1 MKARKLLYLLCL
13 LFLLPVEAYA
23 DWDYYTYGA
32 FDQVS
37 DSFERLALIYSDNRY
52 GAVVGV
58 MLIIGFTVALIGLA
72 MKQNGPGKIVLP
84 FIGGLVF
91 TAAIVPTDTI
101 HVYDPTVNRYE
112 AVGDVPALI
121 ALGAGITNS
130 IERSIT
136 ETVAQNPANPGTPE
150 RQDLG
155 LKMLIEAAK
164 QAGNGPND
172 HYNMRTL
179 VEYFTSCGDVAGSV
193 PGSTYS
199 SSDLRGGLIEP
210 MDAMEAM
217 ALQGAYTTAYSASA
231 KSGVSRTCKDTWDNQ
246 LKPWL
251 TSTGTLNGVLSNLCR
266 TSEYDPS
273 VAAEFQSCRD
283 ELARAAET
291 STGINGVNL
300 DRYLQNRI
308 IANGIYQ
315 AINTNNPEI
324 SIEQLVNRQVAS
336 ESIGA
341 AISAQSWMP
350 TLRGSVIG
358 ITFGII
364 PIVLAFIVTPL
375 FNKTLL
381 ITMGL
386 LMFTVFWGV
395 IDSYLYTAA
404 LDQYARVFTEAQ
416 QYGMGLINF
425 WLTPTDSMKALSIL
439 TQSRG
444 NAIMIATF
452 LSAALFGLSAYGLSQ
467 IAQSYNDATENKGK
481 QESEKQY
488 DPVSNSNYV
497 DSLAQAQAGA
507 QAEGQFGLAG
517 MRDAN
522 LAGRAE
528 SIAGTSE
535 LKNQTGMG
543 AADAGASLGEIS
555 GATRAGNLNETQKI
569 AEQTGQSAPGLAAQT
584 SATETASRIGDASGT
599 DKAAETM
606 MNGDTF
612 RMAEMN
618 KQIEAERSTG
628 GNKTWAD
635 MADTMVE
642 QNPGMTKEQAWE
654 NLAKMDNSTYATFQA
669 AGGDEHTISRLI
681 DINGERSVN
690 EPLAFD
696 DGMKELGSS
705 TAEGARA
712 EGLSRAAQAAGTDKA
727 IGEEGL
733 AASAATTFVGQKQAI
748 ADMRETLQTASQNG
762 GLDRMQEQLAEGK
775 VSQEYGRALA
785 GLQAANAMGMTP
797 VNSERSQNLSSI
809 TVPVTPEQAG
819 DFHDR
824 GIIDTQQ
831 HNTLSESGGTITF
844 ALDPV
849 HGKGSVTSQA
859 MAGDAAS
866 RNDSLTRDSSVNIDS
881 SVTENDQYR
890 RSTGADVGTGSGN
903 VFEALQEP
911 STVQR
916 VLEEDG
922 GDYIVAENLSNAMG
936 SILNTGL
943 SVQNNRALNTSAGIS
958 AGPGGKG
965 GGSNDLQDSNRDG
978 AAGGGQG
985 MTGLFAGYNE
995 SAITTRSAEANI
1007 MTASF
1012 VNAISAMREQA
1023 RSEGY
1028 DNPYA
1033 ENLRTSELVAEF
1045 ADSMQKGTFSTVK
1058 GEADGESVNDA
1069 VQEYF
1074 DSKGYNVA
1082 SESINSETSWFGNST
1097 GIKEDTFTKE

>member
-1 MKARKLLYLLCL
+1 MKARTLLYLVFF
-13 LFLLPVEAYA
+13 LFVLPVHAHA

-32 FDQVS
+32 FDQVA
-37 DSFERLALIYSDNRY
+37 DSFERLALIYTDNRY
-52 GAVVGV
+52 SSLVGV
-58 MLIIGFTVALIGLA
+58 MLIIGVTVAVISIVT
-72 MKQNGPGKIVLP
+72 KQAGPGKLILP
-84 FIGGLVF
+84 FIGGTIF
-91 TAAIVPTDTI
+91 MAAIVPTDTI

-121 ALGAGITNS
+121 AMGAGVTNL

-136 ETVAQNPANPGTPE
+136 ETVSQNPANPGTPE

-179 VEYFTSCGDVAGSV
+179 VDYFTSCGDVAGSV

-251 TSTGTLNGVLSNLCR
+251 TSSGTLNGILSSLCR

-273 VAAEFQSCRD
+273 VAAEFQSCRA

-324 SIEQLVNRQVAS
+324 SIEQLVNRQVTS

-350 TLRGSVIG
+350 TLRGSVVG

-364 PIVLAFIVTPL
+364 PIVLAFMVTPL
-375 FNKTLL
+375 IYKTFL

-386 LMFTVFWGV
+386 FMFTVFWGV

-425 WLTPTDSMKALSIL
+425 WLTPSDSMKALSIL

-452 LSAALFGLSAYGLSQ
+452 LSASLFGLSAYGLSQ

-507 QAEGQFGLAG
+507 QAEGQFGMAG

-555 GATRAGNLNETQKI
+555 GGTRAGNLNETQKI
-569 AEQTGQSAPGLAAQT
+569 AEQTGQSAPALAAQT

-599 DKAAETM
+599 EKAAETM
-606 MNGDTF
+606 MNGDSF

-618 KQIEAERSTG
+618 KQIEAERATG
-628 GNKTWAD
+628 GNKTWSD

-642 QNPGMTKEQAWE
+642 QNPGMSKEQAWE

-669 AGGDEHTISRLI
+669 TGGNEDTINRLI

-705 TAEGARA
+705 TAEGSRA
-712 EGLSRAAQAAGTDKA
+712 EGMSRAAQAAASDKA

-733 AASAATTFVGQKQAI
+733 AASAATSYVGQKQAI
-748 ADMRETLQTASQNG
+748 ADMRETLETASENG
-762 GLDRMQEQLAEGK
+762 GLDRMQEQIAEGK

-785 GLQAANAMGMTP
+785 GLEAANAMGMSP

-809 TVPVTPEQAG
+809 TVPVTAEQAG
-819 DFHDR
+819 DFFDR
-824 GIIDTQQ
+824 GIIDAQQ
-831 HNTLSESGGTITF
+831 HNTLSESGGTLTF

-849 HGKGSVTSQA
+849 HGEGSVTSQV
-859 MAGDAAS
+859 MSGDSAV
-866 RNDSLTRDSSVNIDS
+866 RNDSLSRDSSVNIDS
-881 SVTENDQYR
+881 SVSENDQYR
-890 RSTGADVGTGSGN
+890 RSTGADVGSGSGN

-916 VLEEDG
+916 VLEDDG
-922 GDYIVAENLSNAMG
+922 GDYIVAENLSNAM
-936 SILNTGL
+936 SSVLNTDL
-943 SVQNNRALNTSAGIS
+943 SVQNSRALNTSIGVS

-965 GGSNDLQDSNRDG
+965 GKNDLQDNNRDG
-978 AAGGGQG
+978 SAGGGSG
-985 MTGLFAGYNE
+985 STGLFGGYSEN
-995 SAITTRSAEANI
+995 AVTTRGASANI

-1012 VNAISAMREQA
+1012 VNAIGAMREQA

-1028 DNPYA
+1028 DTPYA
-1033 ENLRTSELVAEF
+1033 ENLRTSELVSEF
-1045 ADSMQKGTFSTVK
+1045 ADSMQKGTFATVK
-1058 GEADGESVNDA
+1058 DEADGESVNDA
-1069 VQEYF
+1069 IQEYF

-1082 SESINSETSWFGNST
+1082 SESIDSETSWFGNSS